1 MTKLKWELSEGRA
14 NGRIQGPLIIE
25 INLLHLDNAKTQYL
39 YRVSPFALDFEA
51 RIACRRGTKALMH
64 SQNVSEIANS
74 QLPSDGTRL

>member
-39 YRVSPFALDFEA
+39 YRVSPFALDLEA
-51 RIACRRGTKALMH
+51 EDRMRMRHQGVNAF
-64 SQNVSEIANS
+64 SECF
-74 QLPSDGTRL
+74 